1 MTRSGAANRDRSL
14 NNVSHDSRSSRADKT
29 YVSMSVIGPKAAM
42 VVDGDARLVHL
53 AEILEES
60 TDYVATTDVDGV
72 VVYANRAFRERF
84 GLLTVDGITSERYS
98 LFSFFTEDSR
108 RRFLRDGVSALW
120 SRGRWSGEIEALDPD
135 GTPITLWQS
144 AIAHLGSDGLPRYF
158 SGIARDM
165 SAIAAA
171 QEDLRA
177 SEARFRALVARG
189 TDMILV
195 LSGEGRITYASPAVE
210 RVLGHPVS
218 SLLGTLAFDLIHP
231 DDVNEVITRFL
242 TVGVAGSKGNQYRVR
257 HASGGFR
264 WLESFASNHLD
275 IPGIDGYILNARDIT
290 ARHEAD
296 EQLAEAAALLSSVM
310 RAAASEAI
318 FVTDRDATI
327 VAFSLGA
334 ECLLGYSAD
343 EVVGVV
349 HPRVF
354 HREEDIATLAMEL
367 GLTADGLF
375 HHLPPDGQ
383 SLAREWTFV
392 RKDGSSFDGSLIVSA
407 RFDEHGEP
415 AGFLY
420 LATDITERRQREA
433 ILTQQ
438 AESDVLTGLANRQ
451 CLQRALG
458 VAVGNSSWHSPG
470 RVLLFIDLDGFKQVN
485 DTYGHAVGDAVLVA
499 VAERLADSLRPGDLA
514 VRLGGDEFVILLEES
529 VTHEMGM
536 TIAHRIVAAIGT
548 EFMIGS
554 RRSRSGRVSACPS
567 VASGG
572 PRKNSSWRP
581 MARRTWPSAM
591 GAAGSPPPSSSD
603 DRVPRT
609 AALRHSA
616 VRKV

>member
-1 MTRSGAANRDRSL
+1 
-14 NNVSHDSRSSRADKT
+14 
-29 YVSMSVIGPKAAM
+29 M
-42 VVDGDARLVHL
+42 VVEGDARLVHL

-84 GLLTVDGITSERYS
+84 GLQTVDGITSERYS

-108 RRFLRDGVSALW
+108 RRFLREAVPALW
-120 SRGRWSGEIEALDPD
+120 DCGRWSGEIEALDPE
-135 GTPITLWQS
+135 GLPIALWQS
-144 AIAHLGSDGLPRYF
+144 AIAHLGADGLPAYF

-177 SEARFRALVARG
+177 SEARFRALVAQG

-218 SLLGTLAFDLIHP
+218 QLLGTVAFDLIHP
-231 DDVNEVITRFL
+231 DDVNEVITRYL

-257 HASGGFR
+257 HASGGWR

-275 IPGIDGYILNARDIT
+275 TPGIDGYILNARDIT

-318 FVTDRDATI
+318 FVTDRDARI

-334 ECLLGYSAD
+334 ECLLGYTAA
-343 EVVGVV
+343 EVVGVL

-354 HREEDIATLAMEL
+354 HRDEDVAILAAEM
-367 GLTADGLF
+367 GLTPEELF
-375 HHLPPDGQ
+375 QHEPPHGQ

-392 RKDGSSFDGSLIVSA
+392 RKDGSTFDGSLIVSA
-407 RFDEHGEP
+407 RFDEHGEL

-420 LATDITERRQREA
+420 LATDITERRHREA
-433 ILTQQ
+433 MLTQQ

-458 VAVGNSSWHSPG
+458 VAVGNTSWHSPG
-470 RVLLFIDLDGFKQVN
+470 RVLLFIDLDGFKHVN

-499 VAERLADSLRPGDLA
+499 VAERLSDNLRPGDLA
-514 VRLGGDEFVILLEES
+514 VRLGGDEFVILLDES
-529 VTHEMGM
+529 VTHVFGM
-536 TIAHRIVAAIGT
+536 TIAQRIVAAMSVEFEIGT
-548 EFMIGS
+548 QRISIGASVGLSVS
-554 RRSRSGRVSACPS
+554 RFGWTAEELVLAADGAAYVAKRNGRGCVAAS
-567 VASGG
+567 VA
-572 PRKNSSWRP
+572 
-581 MARRTWPSAM
+581 
-591 GAAGSPPPSSSD
+591 
-603 DRVPRT
+603 
-609 AALRHSA
+609 L
-616 VRKV
+616 